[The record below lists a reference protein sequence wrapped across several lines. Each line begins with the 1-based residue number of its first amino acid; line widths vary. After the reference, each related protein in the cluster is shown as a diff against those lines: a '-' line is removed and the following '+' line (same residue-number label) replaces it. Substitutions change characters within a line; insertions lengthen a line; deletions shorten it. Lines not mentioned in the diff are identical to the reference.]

1 MYIEHTLT
9 TQIVCLTGSDLCALS
24 TPAHTH
30 THSHK
35 HTHTRLYR
43 SPELILGATE
53 YTCAIDMW
61 SFG

>member
-30 THSHK
+30 THTQT
-35 HTHTRLYR
+35 HTHQIVSLT
-43 SPELILGATE
+43 GADTGSNRVHLR
-53 YTCAIDMW
+53 Y
-61 SFG
+61 